1 MEFDTPAKWQASAVQ
16 LTGLWKQIVKRGL
29 EAKVRAHLSAATQ
42 AAIENPWSTRWHP
55 GDVLSDLSCGIVDEL
70 GAEGFADLN
79 YDMTRESFG
88 PIIRPLITVALALTG
103 RSAGTVFARV
113 PSGASSALQN
123 VDITWKETG
132 ARTGTLGFVYPTP
145 IRPETEFAW
154 RGALRALSE
163 LAGAPATVA
172 KVELRDGHALYF
184 DLAW

>member
-1 MEFDTPAKWQASAVQ
+1 MQ
-16 LTGLWKQIVKRGL
+16 LTGLWKQVVKRSL
-29 EAKVRAHLSAATQ
+29 EAKVRARLAPATLAAL
-42 AAIENPWSTRWHP
+42 ENPWSTRWHS

-70 GAEGFADLN
+70 GREAFADLN

-103 RSAGTVFARV
+103 RSAGTVLARV

-123 VDITWKETG
+123 VNITWRETG
-132 ARTGTLGFVYPTP
+132 ARAGTLSFVYPTP

-163 LAGAPATVA
+163 LAGAPATIA
-172 KVELRDGHALYF
+172 KVELRDGNALRI
-184 DLAW
+184 DLTW